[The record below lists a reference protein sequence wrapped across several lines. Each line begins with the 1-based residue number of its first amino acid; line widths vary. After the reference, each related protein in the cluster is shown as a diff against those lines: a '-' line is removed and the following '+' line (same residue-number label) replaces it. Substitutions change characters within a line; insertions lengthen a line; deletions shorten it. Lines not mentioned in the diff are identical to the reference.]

1 MVDFEI
7 KSLHPDAGGTLLAML
22 QFLKLVEFMFGT
34 NLNFELAQS
43 YLSVFLR
50 SHGLGLTE
58 SAELVKALRS
68 VSQVQQEAWH
78 RVEEKLIY
86 GTGVVA
92 ALRNFAH

>member
-1 MVDFEI
+1 
-7 KSLHPDAGGTLLAML
+7 
-22 QFLKLVEFMFGT
+22 MFGT

-58 SAELVKALRS
+58 SPELVKALRS
-68 VSQVQQEAWH
+68 VSQVQQEAWQ